1 MITFLHGTLA
11 EKTPSVVTL
20 DVHGVGYEVFIS
32 LGTYDRLPGTGSA
45 CRLLT
50 YHHIREDAQI
60 LFGFMQPEEK
70 SMFERLLGVN
80 GIGPKLA
87 LSVLSG
93 LTVAELSTAIAESNI
108 KRISSVHGVGKKT
121 AERIIIELRDKINP
135 LEALAGRSAGGDSAQ
150 NAMLRDALLA
160 LASLGFPQDQARK
173 MIQSALDADAS
184 IKDTETLLRKA
195 LNSK

>member
-1 MITFLHGTLA
+1 MITFLHGTLVD
-11 EKTPSVVTL
+11 KTPSVATL

-32 LGTYDRLPGTGSA
+32 LGTYDRLPATGSA

-60 LFGFMQPEEK
+60 LFGFAQAEEK
-70 SMFERLLGVN
+70 SMFERLIGVN

-93 LTVAELSTAIAESNI
+93 LTVAELSMAIAENNV
-108 KRISSVHGVGKKT
+108 KRISSVHGIGKKT
-121 AERIIIELRDKINP
+121 AERIVMELRDKIDP
-135 LEALAGRSAGGDSAQ
+135 LEALAGHTAGGGDPK
-150 NAMLRDALLA
+150 NAMLRDTILA
-160 LASLGFPQDQARK
+160 LSSLGFPQDQARK
-173 MIQSALDADAS
+173 MVQSALDADAS
-184 IKDTETLLRKA
+184 VKDTETLLRKA

>member
-1 MITFLHGTLA
+1 VIAFLHGTLVD
-11 EKTPSVVTL
+11 KTPTVVTL

-32 LGTYDRLPGTGSA
+32 LGTYDRLPATGSA

-70 SMFERLLGVN
+70 SMFERLIAVN

-93 LTVAELSTAIAESNI
+93 LTVAELSLAIAENNV
-108 KRISSVHGVGKKT
+108 KRISSVHGIGKKT
-121 AERIIIELRDKINP
+121 AERIVIELRDKIDP
-135 LEALAGRSAGGDSAQ
+135 LEALLGRGAGGDTAQ
-150 NAMLRDALLA
+150 NAMLRDTILA
-160 LASLGFPQDQARK
+160 LTSLGFPQEQARK
-173 MIQSALDADAS
+173 MVQSALDADAS
-184 IKDTETLLRKA
+184 IQDTEALLRKA
-195 LNSK
+195 LNCK

>member
-1 MITFLHGTLA
+1 MIAFLHGTLV
-11 EKTPSVVTL
+11 EKTPSGVTL

-32 LGTYDRLPGTGSA
+32 LGTYDRLPATGST

-60 LFGFMQPEEK
+60 LFGFMQTEERG
-70 SMFERLLGVN
+70 MFERLIAVN

-93 LTVAELSTAIAESNI
+93 LTVSELSVAIAENNI
-108 KRISSVHGVGKKT
+108 KRISSVHGIGKKT
-121 AERIIIELRDKINP
+121 AERIVIELRDKIDP
-135 LEALAGRSAGGDSAQ
+135 LEALAGRSAGGDTAQ
-150 NAMLRDALLA
+150 NAMLRDAILA
-160 LASLGFPQDQARK
+160 LTSLGFPQDQARK
-173 MIQSALDADAS
+173 MVQSALDADAS
-184 IKDTETLLRKA
+184 IKDTESLLRKA